1 MAKVLNTG
9 KIVILLTGRYAGKK
23 AVIIKM
29 FNEGSKSRRFGHA
42 LVAGIERAPRQVT
55 KAMSEARIAKR
66 IKIKPFVKYVNFNHL
81 MPTRYVLKKEQF
93 DFKSILNTVDSQSGV
108 KKTEN
113 EEKIKDP
120 LQNSDFRISLRK
132 DIKRQLE
139 EKYKGI
145 NMDDESKE
153 TLLMKFLYKPI
164 RF

>member
-93 DFKSILNTVDSQSGV
+93 DV
-108 KKTEN
+108 
-113 EEKIKDP
+113 
-120 LQNSDFRISLRK
+120 
-132 DIKRQLE
+132 LE
-139 EKYKGI
+139 MGWLSNK
-145 NMDDESKE
+145 
-153 TLLMKFLYKPI
+153 
-164 RF
+164 